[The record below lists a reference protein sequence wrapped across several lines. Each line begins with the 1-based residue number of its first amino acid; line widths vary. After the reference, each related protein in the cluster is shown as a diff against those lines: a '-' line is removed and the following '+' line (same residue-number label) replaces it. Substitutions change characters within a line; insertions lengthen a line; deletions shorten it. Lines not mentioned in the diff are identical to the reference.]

1 MLTVEEK
8 IRDLFAALLQVPVDE
23 VKDETRPASL
33 ERWDSMQHLIL
44 VSGFEEE
51 FGLDIDPEEAV
62 EMFKDFATFKRIV
75 IRHMNS
81 KS

>member
-8 IRDLFAALLQVPVDE
+8 IRDLFAALLQVSPHE
-23 VKDETRPASL
+23 VRDETRPASL

-62 EMFKDFATFKRIV
+62 EMYKDFATFKRIV
-75 IRHMNS
+75 LHHMNS

>member
-1 MLTVEEK
+1 MSIVEEK
-8 IRDLFAALLQVPVDE
+8 IRDLFAALLQVSPDE

-62 EMFKDFATFKRIV
+62 EMYKDFATFKRIV
-75 IRHMNS
+75 LHYLS
-81 KS
+81 TKS